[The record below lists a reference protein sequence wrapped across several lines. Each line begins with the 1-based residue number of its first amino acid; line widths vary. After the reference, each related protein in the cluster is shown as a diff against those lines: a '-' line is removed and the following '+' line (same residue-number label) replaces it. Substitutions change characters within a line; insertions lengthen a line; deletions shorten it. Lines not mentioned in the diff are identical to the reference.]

1 VKVTRIRLV
10 AALFLAVAVS
20 AVLAACS
27 PGPAAEL
34 QVALSHPGT
43 EAYTLIVDDESGL
56 LTGATSRDRLAGD
69 PTDSVL
75 AFPDR
80 NELELYW
87 LGGACSHKPT
97 LKITGDA
104 SALLLEVSNPQDPQW
119 LPFLTGPCPAVGV
132 PLLVVLSLSEPVAVD
147 HVSVVENY

>member
-1 VKVTRIRLV
+1 
-10 AALFLAVAVS
+10 
-20 AVLAACS
+20 
-27 PGPAAEL
+27 
-34 QVALSHPGT
+34 
-43 EAYTLIVDDESGL
+43 LIVDDESGL